1 MRELNKNILD
11 QAVRNLP
18 EYTPPPEIW
27 DRVEAD
33 LLVMDQE
40 DTIAETVGELPQYAP
55 PAFVW
60 NQIEN
65 QLNTAE
71 KPKPVKAR
79 VIPLGIRRMI
89 AVAAAMVGV
98 VLTIVFFNNN
108 RSDTRITYS
117 EEVIEEAVFVN
128 DWDSD
133 EEEFEVVLAELDGS
147 DYIGQIPEVQHLKY
161 ELDELNEAKAE
172 IELMMEQYG
181 SDNDFIENMKEI
193 ELERTEVIKKLAA
206 FI

>member
-1 MRELNKNILD
+1 MRELNKNVLE
-11 QAVRNLP
+11 QAVRELP
-18 EYTPPPEIW
+18 QYTPPPEIW

-33 LLVMDQE
+33 LLTLDQ
-40 DTIAETVGELPQYAP
+40 DDSIAETVSELPEYAP

-60 NQIEN
+60 DQIED
-65 QLNTAE
+65 QLNTKK
-71 KPKPVKAR
+71 KPIPVNGR
-79 VIPLGIRRMI
+79 IIPIGVRRMI
-89 AVAAAMVGV
+89 AVAAAAVGV
-98 VLTIVFFNNN
+98 VMTVVFLNNN

-133 EEEFEVVLAELDGS
+133 EEEFEIVLAELDDS
-147 DYIGQIPEVQHLKY
+147 DYIGQIPEVQNLKY
-161 ELDELNEAKAE
+161 ELEELNEAKAE

-181 SDNDFIENMKEI
+181 SDDDFIENMKEI

>member
-11 QAVRNLP
+11 QAVRELP
-18 EYTPPPEIW
+18 QYAPPPEIW
-27 DRVEAD
+27 GRVEAD
-33 LLVMDQE
+33 LLALDQD
-40 DTIAETVGELPQYAP
+40 DTIAETVGELPQYTP

-60 NQIEN
+60 DQIEG
-65 QLNTAE
+65 QLESGEAS
-71 KPKPVKAR
+71 PKGRIVPM
-79 VIPLGIRRMI
+79 GMRRLI
-89 AVAAAMVGV
+89 AVAAAAAGV
-98 VLTIVFFNNN
+98 VLTVVFLNNN

-117 EEVIEEAVFVN
+117 EEVIKEAIFVN

-147 DYIGQIPEVQHLKY
+147 DYIAQIPEVQNLKY
-161 ELDELNEAKAE
+161 ELEELNEAKAE

-181 SDNDFIENMKEI
+181 SDDDFIENMKEI